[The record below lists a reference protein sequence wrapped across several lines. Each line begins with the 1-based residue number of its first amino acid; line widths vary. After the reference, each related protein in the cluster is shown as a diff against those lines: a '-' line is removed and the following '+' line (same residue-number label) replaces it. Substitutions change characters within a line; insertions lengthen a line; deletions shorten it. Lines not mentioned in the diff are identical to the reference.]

1 MAITNQQLHSE
12 LQDLKNGLKDMVS
25 HREMEFYNARL
36 IELEKWRDE
45 MTKSNSTK
53 LEAMNGEIQTIR
65 NQVTSLSKDIGLAIK
80 IMSVIGSGFILS
92 FIGVGL
98 NFLSQHMHFF

>member
-12 LQDLKNGLKDMVS
+12 LQDLKNGIKDMVS

-36 IELEKWRDE
+36 IDLEKWRDE

-53 LEAMNGEIQTIR
+53 LEAVNKDIQAVKD
-65 NQVTSLSKDIGLAIK
+65 QVISLSKDISLAIK
-80 IMSVIGSGFILS
+80 ILSVLGTGITLS
-92 FIGVGL
+92 IIGVGL
-98 NFLSQHMHFF
+98 QFLSQHMHFF